1 MIKVPPRKKINLI
14 EMENIA
20 IEAMTELEKNGI
32 ADLLLLKNDKLR
44 AWWTDYK
51 EYIAAVEAAKAEEER
66 RERVKAEALAR
77 LSEEEKELLG
87 LKPRK
92 IVKRSR
98 VWRDDNYEEEEE
110 INAWD
115 GDDETETEDGF
126 EVEYHTSNGV
136 TYKTLKIK

>member
-20 IEAMTELEKNGI
+20 IEAMTELEKNGV

-51 EYIAAVEAAKAEEER
+51 DYTAAVEAAELEEAR

-98 VWRDDNYEEEEE
+98 VWRDDNYEDEEEYK
-110 INAWD
+110 AW
-115 GDDETETEDGF
+115 DDETEYEEGL

-136 TYKTLKIK
+136 TYKTIKIK